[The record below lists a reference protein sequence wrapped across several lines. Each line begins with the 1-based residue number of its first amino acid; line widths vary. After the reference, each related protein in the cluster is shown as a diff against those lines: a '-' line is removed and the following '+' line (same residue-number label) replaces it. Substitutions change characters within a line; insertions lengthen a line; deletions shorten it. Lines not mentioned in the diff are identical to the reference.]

1 MKGWIWFIL
10 IGLYEWGGFIYFLY
24 RVLKAEEKKA

>member
-10 IGLYEWGGFIYFLY
+10 IGLYEWGGFLYLLY
-24 RVLKAEEKKA
+24 RVMRAEGDKK